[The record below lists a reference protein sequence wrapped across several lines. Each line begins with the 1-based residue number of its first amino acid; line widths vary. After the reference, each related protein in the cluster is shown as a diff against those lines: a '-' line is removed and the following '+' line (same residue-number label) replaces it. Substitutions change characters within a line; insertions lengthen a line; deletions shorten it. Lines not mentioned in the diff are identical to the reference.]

1 MIQWIDMVRA
11 SVACATIGRARMVT
25 LALQVFNQPSS
36 AHPNPRTVPVSRAE
50 SPILYSESNSPSQK
64 SLFKWSV
71 TECIQKVWLRNTQA
85 MCLQKQHTFSHSR
98 KAMSSSRR
106 CSSSNRVKVGSSWG
120 LWKQKNC
127 DKIWLVRNSNLSF
140 MRNAAYVEHFLW
152 LQPARLDGFPK
163 PT

>member
-1 MIQWIDMVRA
+1 MSWEYWHHINYISYMNDSDSDTAMIQWIDILRA

-71 TECIQKVWLRNTQA
+71 ILNV
-85 MCLQKQHTFSHSR
+85 F
-98 KAMSSSRR
+98 
-106 CSSSNRVKVGSSWG
+106 
-120 LWKQKNC
+120 KNC
-127 DKIWLVRNSNLSF
+127 DSEILRPCVFRNNTHFPTVQRPCPHLD
-140 MRNAAYVEHFLW
+140 AARVPIEWRLAPLRFFGSRKFVTKSDLWEFLI
-152 LQPARLDGFPK
+152 
-163 PT
+163 